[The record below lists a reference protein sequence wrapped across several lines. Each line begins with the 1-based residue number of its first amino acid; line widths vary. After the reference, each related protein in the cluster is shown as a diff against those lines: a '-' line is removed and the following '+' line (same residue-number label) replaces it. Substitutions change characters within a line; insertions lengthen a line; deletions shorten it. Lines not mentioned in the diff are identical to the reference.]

1 MDGSVQC
8 TYKVVVDMDT
18 RDYRTNR
25 RQSLVSFIVLL
36 YVSTDVNF
44 HCIYASY

>member
-8 TYKVVVDMDT
+8 RYKVVVDMDT